1 MTPLPLLLGAGALFL
16 LIAASSGKKAQAQ
29 PIARLPE
36 PEKKK
41 ILAVA
46 PSLGR
51 RGGGNT
57 VVVPFTK
64 RKVPWRVNK
73 KTRKQEM
80 RNEVIEMPSDLARA
94 ASVKLGRVIPV
105 MTFVLATMMASEVGR
120 SNLGKVAVAHAALT
134 MANRKRTTLIELL
147 TPTRQGGRFGSQH
160 GRYASTS
167 NPPTEKD
174 IELAQAILDRKIANP
189 VPGADQW
196 DSPQAQRKLVAAKHA
211 GYGPGNTPE
220 AVAQSRQASGK
231 VAVYLPGVDPN
242 YLRLWKPA
250 AA

>member
-1 MTPLPLLLGAGALFL
+1 MTALPLLLGAGALFL
-16 LIAASSGKKAQAQ
+16 LIGATSGKKAQAM

-41 ILAVA
+41 ILAVV
-46 PSLGR
+46 PSLGK
-51 RGGGNT
+51 RGGGKAI
-57 VVVPFTK
+57 VVPFTR

-73 KTRKQEM
+73 KTKRKEN
-80 RNEVIEMPSDLARA
+80 RVEVVETPDELALA
-94 ASVKLGRVIPV
+94 ASTKLERPIPV
-105 MTFVLATMMASEVGR
+105 STFALATLMASEVGR
-120 SNLGKVAVAHAALT
+120 SDLGKVAVAHAAIT
-134 MANRKRTTLIELL
+134 MAGRKKTKLVELL
-147 TPTRQGGRFGSQH
+147 APSRQGNRFGSQH

-167 NPPTEKD
+167 NPPTERD
-174 IELAQAILDRKIANP
+174 IELAESIAAGKIANP

-211 GYGPGNTPE
+211 GYGEGNTPE
-220 AVAQSRQASGK
+220 KVAANREAAGK
-231 VAVYLPGVDPN
+231 VAVYLPGVDPE